1 MCSSVSLL
9 YFSVTPQNLTV
20 IIIAPVWKT
29 PEHHEKFLQDSSYP
43 TFLSTLAA
51 AHSGPPLSV
60 LHFDMTDDPAKG
72 LTAPVTDLTYMTL
85 KEGKTKADVEPFFA
99 NFAWIAD
106 LGKGF
111 HHGQCVEK
119 PELFVVLMGWA
130 SVEVSVDL
138 QYASLNI
145 DINMK

>member
-1 MCSSVSLL
+1 
-9 YFSVTPQNLTV
+9 VTPQNLTV
-20 IIIAPVWKT
+20 IIIAPVWEK
-29 PEHHEKFLQDSSYP
+29 PEYHEKFLQDSSYP
-43 TFLSTLAA
+43 TFLTTLAA

-106 LGKGF
+106 LSKGF